1 MTPLSFPGVGGDVS
15 DFRIL
20 KCMFELSAGGCVQWQ
35 VIKCSVLT
43 DGLSG
48 LVAQLRWS
56 KWLWV
61 VVVDRF

>member
-1 MTPLSFPGVGGDVS
+1 MTPLSFPGVASDVS

-20 KCMFELSAGGCVQWQ
+20 KCMFELSAGGGVQWQ

-48 LVAQLRWS
+48 LGGQLRRS

>member
-1 MTPLSFPGVGGDVS
+1 MTPLSFPGVEGDVS

-20 KCMFELSAGGCVQWQ
+20 KCMFELSAGGVQWQ

-43 DGLSG
+43 DGLNELSG
-48 LVAQLRWS
+48 QLKRS